1 MNRTLFFFGVLFIM
15 GAGWGLTSP
24 LSKIA
29 VSTGHGY
36 FGLIVWQLF
45 YSVVILGAFSAMR
58 RRGLPLGAPYLLRYA
73 LIALT
78 GTVIP
83 NSVSYQTAVHLPA
96 GVMSILISL
105 VPMFALPLALVLG
118 LERFSVSRAFGVICG
133 AVAIVLLAGPETSL
147 PDPSVAPWVL
157 IGAIAPFM
165 YAVEANWVAKYGT
178 LDLDPIQL
186 LLGASVFGLIFVVPL
201 TLMSGQWI
209 DMTKSWSAPEYALF
223 LSSAIHAVIYTLY
236 VWLVG
241 KAGSVFASQVSYIV
255 TATGLLF
262 SMAILGETYSGWIWA
277 ALAVMLAGLF
287 LVRPR
292 EAEGL
297 VVVPDPDADA
307 D

>member
-1 MNRTLFFFGVLFIM
+1 MNRAVFLFGVLFVM
-15 GAGWGLTSP
+15 GAGWGLTNP

-36 FGLIVWQLF
+36 FGLIVWQLV
-45 YSVVILGAFSAMR
+45 YGVAILGGFSLIR
-58 RRGLPLGAPYLLRYA
+58 RRGLPLGAPYLLRYV

-83 NSVSYQTAVHLPA
+83 NSISYQAAVHLPA

-105 VPMFALPLALVLG
+105 APMFALPLALVIG
-118 LERFSVSRAFGVICG
+118 LERFSMSRALGVVCG
-133 AVAIVLLAGPETSL
+133 AIAIILLAGPKTSL

-157 IGAIAPFM
+157 IGIIAPFM
-165 YAVEANWVAKYGT
+165 YATEANWVAKYGT

-186 LLGASVFGLIFVVPL
+186 LLGASIFGLVLVIPL
-201 TLMSGQWI
+201 TLLSGQWI
-209 DMTKSWSAPEYALF
+209 DMTRPWAAPEYALF
-223 LSSAIHAVIYTLY
+223 VSSAIHAMVYALY

-241 KAGSVFASQVSYIV
+241 KAGSVFASQVAYIV
-255 TATGLLF
+255 TATGVLW
-262 SMAILGETYSGWIWA
+262 SMLILGETYSGWIWA
-277 ALAVMLAGLF
+277 ALAVMLTGLF

-297 VVVPDPDADA
+297 VVVPDTDPD
-307 D
+307 